1 MLYLAE
7 KVCLL
12 WSNPRLTSKLAAL
25 GQPPALWIY
34 GFGPW
39 TSFHKVLLSP
49 HTFLTLAGCLV
60 PMMTASTS
68 PHGPS
73 ALEAAE
79 PLIRLTLPLR
89 ELWIS
94 QTVLRKGGQEQ
105 KTDPIL
111 SWPWNYRV
119 SRTKACQVLILI
131 NDTETR
137 KPGTD
142 FGWFISLW
150 WNLTFTFISGH
161 LPNCWISVFLSVRWK
176 L

>member
-12 WSNPRLTSKLAAL
+12 WSNPRLTSELAAL

-34 GFGPW
+34 GFDPW

-49 HTFLTLAGCLV
+49 HTFLTLAVCLV

-79 PLIRLTLPLR
+79 PLISLTLPLR

-94 QTVLRKGGQEQ
+94 QTVLRKGGSEAEDRPHSLLTLELQSVKNKSLSSPHPEKWHWNT
-105 KTDPIL
+105 KTRNWL
-111 SWPWNYRV
+111 W
-119 SRTKACQVLILI
+119 LIYKFMMEL
-131 NDTETR
+131 N
-137 KPGTD
+137 
-142 FGWFISLW
+142 FYFYLW
-150 WNLTFTFISGH
+150 ALT
-161 LPNCWISVFLSVRWK
+161 
-176 L
+176 